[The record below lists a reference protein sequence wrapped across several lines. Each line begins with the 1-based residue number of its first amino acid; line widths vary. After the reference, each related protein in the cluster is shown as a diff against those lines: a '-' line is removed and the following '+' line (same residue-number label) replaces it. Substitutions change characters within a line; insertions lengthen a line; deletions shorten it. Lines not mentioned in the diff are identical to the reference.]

1 MGKST
6 LFNALTA
13 SKNAEAA
20 NFPFCTIDPN
30 IGIVDVVDER
40 LDKLTELSKS
50 KKKIYTNITF
60 VDIAGLVKGASKG
73 EGLGNKFLS
82 HIREVD
88 AIIHLVRCFDSEK
101 ITHVNSKINPVEDLE
116 TIKTEIILSDI
127 DIIQKKLEKGKKKL
141 LEEKQI
147 KILEE
152 KLNQLNEGKEIFIN
166 GSDEKKFLSSLGLL
180 SIKPKIIV
188 CNVDEESLANG
199 NAFTKEVQNKYSNEK
214 VVTICADIEDQIMGL
229 DNSERETFMKEIGL
243 NKTGLNQLIKEGYE
257 LLNLDT
263 FFTSGPEESR
273 AWTVEKNTPAPKA
286 ASVIH
291 TDFEKKFLTTLGLL
305 SIKPKIIVCNVDE
318 ESLATGNAFT
328 EDVKRKYTA
337 EKIVTI
343 CADIEDQIMGL
354 DNNERETFMKEI
366 GLNKTGLNQL
376 IKEGYDLL
384 NLDTFFTSGPE
395 ESRAWTIEKNTL
407 APQAASVIHT
417 DFEKNFIRAEAVTCE
432 DFIKF
437 GSAEKCKENGKLRI
451 EGKDYIVK
459 DGDVLYFRVN
469 P

>member
-1 MGKST
+1 MGFKCGIVGLPNVGKST

-30 IGIVDVVDER
+30 IGIVDVIDNR
-40 LDKLTELSKS
+40 LDKLTNLSNS

-88 AIIHLVRCFDSEK
+88 AIIHLVRCFESDK
-101 ITHVNSKINPVEDLE
+101 ITHVNSKINPVDDLE
-116 TIKTEIILSDI
+116 TIKTEITLSDI
-127 DIIQKKLEKGKKKL
+127 EVIQKKLDKGKKKIL
-141 LEEKQI
+141 DEKEI

-152 KLNQLNEGKEIFIN
+152 KLDQLNNGEEIKLN
-166 GSDEKKFLSSLGLL
+166 DEKEKKFLSSLGLL

-188 CNVDEESLANG
+188 CNVDEESLAKG
-199 NAFTKEVQNKYSNEK
+199 NSFTENVKKNHPNEK
-214 VVTICADIEDQIMGL
+214 IVIICADIEDQIMGL
-229 DNSERETFMKEIGL
+229 DSNERENFMKEIGL

-273 AWTVEKNTPAPKA
+273 AWTVKKNTLAPKA

-291 TDFEKKFLTTLGLL
+291 TDFE
-305 SIKPKIIVCNVDE
+305 IK
-318 ESLATGNAFT
+318 
-328 EDVKRKYTA
+328 
-337 EKIVTI
+337 
-343 CADIEDQIMGL
+343 
-354 DNNERETFMKEI
+354 
-366 GLNKTGLNQL
+366 
-376 IKEGYDLL
+376 
-384 NLDTFFTSGPE
+384 
-395 ESRAWTIEKNTL
+395 
-407 APQAASVIHT
+407 
-417 DFEKNFIRAEAVTCE
+417 FIRAETVTCE
-432 DFIKF
+432 DFFKY
-437 GSAEKCKENGKLRI
+437 GSAEKCKESGKLRI

>member
-1 MGKST
+1 MGFKCGIVGLPNVGKST

-30 IGIVDVVDER
+30 IGIVDVLDKR
-40 LDKLTELSKS
+40 LDKLSELSQS

-88 AIIHLVRCFDSEK
+88 AIIHLVRCFDSDK
-101 ITHVNSKINPVEDLE
+101 ITHVNSRINPIDDLE

-127 DIIQKKLEKGKKKL
+127 DLIQKKLEKSKKKTL
-141 LEEKQI
+141 SEKEV
-147 KILEE
+147 KILESQLDE
-152 KLNQLNEGKEIFIN
+152 LNKGEASKVENEY
-166 GSDEKKFLSSLGLL
+166 EKKFLQEIGLL
-180 SIKPKIIV
+180 SVKPKIIV
-188 CNVDEESLANG
+188 CNVDEESLIKG
-199 NAFTKEVQNKYSNEK
+199 NQYTRLINSKNVNEK
-214 VVTICADIEDQIMGL
+214 IITICADIEDQIMGL
-229 DNSERETFMKEIGL
+229 DKSERETFMKEIGL
-243 NKTGLNQLIKEGYE
+243 DKTGLNQLI
-257 LLNLDT
+257 
-263 FFTSGPEESR
+263 R
-273 AWTVEKNTPAPKA
+273 
-286 ASVIH
+286 
-291 TDFEKKFLTTLGLL
+291 
-305 SIKPKIIVCNVDE
+305 
-318 ESLATGNAFT
+318 
-328 EDVKRKYTA
+328 
-337 EKIVTI
+337 
-343 CADIEDQIMGL
+343 
-354 DNNERETFMKEI
+354 
-366 GLNKTGLNQL
+366 
-376 IKEGYDLL
+376 EGYDLL

-395 ESRAWTIEKNTL
+395 ESRAWTVKNNTL
-407 APQAASVIHT
+407 APKAAGVIHS

>member
-1 MGKST
+1 MGFKCGIVGLPNVGKST

-40 LDKLTELSKS
+40 LDQLAKLSSS

-101 ITHVNSKINPVEDLE
+101 ITHVNSKISPSSDLE
-116 TIKTEIILSDI
+116 TIKTEIVLSDL
-127 DIIQKKLEKGKKKL
+127 DIVQKKLEKGKKKL
-141 LEEKQI
+141 LQDKEI

-152 KLNQLNEGKEIFIN
+152 KLNQLDKNQEVKINNEEEN
-166 GSDEKKFLSSLGLL
+166 KFLSSIGLL

-188 CNVDEESLANG
+188 CNVDEENLSKG
-199 NAFTKEVQNKYSNEK
+199 NQYTEEIQNKYPNEK
-214 VVTICADIEDQIMGL
+214 IIKICADIEDQLSGL
-229 DNSERETFMKEIGL
+229 DKNEKEAFM
-243 NKTGLNQLIKEGYE
+243 Q
-257 LLNLDT
+257 D
-263 FFTSGPEESR
+263 
-273 AWTVEKNTPAPKA
+273 
-286 ASVIH
+286 
-291 TDFEKKFLTTLGLL
+291 
-305 SIKPKIIVCNVDE
+305 
-318 ESLATGNAFT
+318 
-328 EDVKRKYTA
+328 
-337 EKIVTI
+337 
-343 CADIEDQIMGL
+343 
-354 DNNERETFMKEI
+354 I

-384 NLDTFFTSGPE
+384 KLDTFFTSGPE
-395 ESRAWTIEKNTL
+395 ESRAWTVRKNTI
-407 APQAASVIHT
+407 APKAASVIHT
-417 DFEKNFIRAEAVTCE
+417 DFEKNFIRAEAVSCE
-432 DFIKF
+432 DFIKY

-451 EGKDYIVK
+451 E
-459 DGDVLYFRVN
+459 
-469 P
+469 

>member
-1 MGKST
+1 MGFKYGIVGLPNVGKST

-30 IGIVDVVDER
+30 IGIVDVIDER
-40 LDKLTELSKS
+40 LDQLANLSNS
-50 KKKIYTNITF
+50 KKRIYTNITF

-101 ITHVNSKINPVEDLE
+101 ITHVNSKISPSSDLE
-116 TIKTEIILSDI
+116 TIKTEIVLSDL
-127 DIIQKKLEKGKKKL
+127 DIVQKKLEKGKKKL
-141 LEEKQI
+141 LEDKEI
-147 KILEE
+147 KILKE
-152 KLNQLNEGKEIFIN
+152 KLNQLDKNQEVKINNEEEN
-166 GSDEKKFLSSLGLL
+166 KFLSSIGLL

-188 CNVDEESLANG
+188 CNVDEENLSKG
-199 NAFTKEVQNKYSNEK
+199 NQYTEEVQNKYPNEK
-214 VVTICADIEDQIMGL
+214 IIKICADIEDQLSGL
-229 DNSERETFMKEIGL
+229 DKNEKEAFM
-243 NKTGLNQLIKEGYE
+243 Q
-257 LLNLDT
+257 D
-263 FFTSGPEESR
+263 
-273 AWTVEKNTPAPKA
+273 
-286 ASVIH
+286 
-291 TDFEKKFLTTLGLL
+291 
-305 SIKPKIIVCNVDE
+305 
-318 ESLATGNAFT
+318 
-328 EDVKRKYTA
+328 
-337 EKIVTI
+337 
-343 CADIEDQIMGL
+343 
-354 DNNERETFMKEI
+354 I

-384 NLDTFFTSGPE
+384 KLDTFFTSGPE
-395 ESRAWTIEKNTL
+395 ESRAWTVRKNTI
-407 APQAASVIHT
+407 APKAASVIHT
-417 DFEKNFIRAEAVTCE
+417 DFEKNFIRAEAVSCE
-432 DFIKF
+432 DFIKY

>member
-1 MGKST
+1 MGFKCGIVGLPNVGKST
-6 LFNALTA
+6 LFNVLTA

-30 IGIVDVVDER
+30 IGIVDVVDNR
-40 LDKLTELSKS
+40 LDQLSNLSKS

-101 ITHVNSKINPVEDLE
+101 ITHVNPEINPVNDLE
-116 TIKTEIILSDI
+116 TIKTEILLADI
-127 DIIQKKLEKGKKKL
+127 ETIQKKLEKGKKKL
-141 LEEKQI
+141 LSPKEIQVLEK
-147 KILEE
+147 KLNSLNSGKELEE
-152 KLNQLNEGKEIFIN
+152 ESE
-166 GSDEKKFLSSLGLL
+166 DEKKITSSMGLL
-180 SIKPKIIV
+180 STKPKIIV
-188 CNVDEESLANG
+188 CNVDENSLAKG
-199 NAFTKEVQNKYSNEK
+199 NKFTDAVKSKYVDDK
-214 VVTICADIEDQIMGL
+214 IVIICADIEDQIMGL
-229 DNSERETFMKEIGL
+229 DKDERETFMKEIGL
-243 NKTGLNQLIKEGYE
+243 
-257 LLNLDT
+257 D
-263 FFTSGPEESR
+263 
-273 AWTVEKNTPAPKA
+273 
-286 ASVIH
+286 
-291 TDFEKKFLTTLGLL
+291 
-305 SIKPKIIVCNVDE
+305 
-318 ESLATGNAFT
+318 
-328 EDVKRKYTA
+328 
-337 EKIVTI
+337 
-343 CADIEDQIMGL
+343 
-354 DNNERETFMKEI
+354 
-366 GLNKTGLNQL
+366 KTGLNQL

-395 ESRAWTIEKNTL
+395 ESRAWTIEKNTI
-407 APQAASVIHT
+407 APKAASVIHT

>member
-1 MGKST
+1 MGFKCGIVGLPNVGKST

-30 IGIVDVVDER
+30 IGIVDVVDKR
-40 LDKLTELSKS
+40 LDQLADLSKS

-82 HIREVD
+82 HIREVE
-88 AIIHLVRCFDSEK
+88 AIIHLVRCFESEK

-127 DIIQKKLEKGKKKL
+127 DVIQKKLDKGKKKL
-141 LEEKQI
+141 LDQKEI

-152 KLNQLNEGKEIFIN
+152 KLEQLNQGLEIKANDKEEN
-166 GSDEKKFLSSLGLL
+166 KFLFNLGLL
-180 SIKPKIIV
+180 SIMPKIIV
-188 CNVDEESLANG
+188 CNVDEESLAEG
-199 NAFTKEVQNKYSNEK
+199 NSLTESVENKYPDEK

-229 DNSERETFMKEIGL
+229 DNNERENFMKEIGL
-243 NKTGLNQLIKEGYE
+243 NKTGLNQLIKAGYD

-273 AWTVEKNTPAPKA
+273 AWTVEKNTLAPK
-286 ASVIH
+286 
-291 TDFEKKFLTTLGLL
+291 
-305 SIKPKIIVCNVDE
+305 
-318 ESLATGNAFT
+318 
-328 EDVKRKYTA
+328 
-337 EKIVTI
+337 
-343 CADIEDQIMGL
+343 
-354 DNNERETFMKEI
+354 
-366 GLNKTGLNQL
+366 
-376 IKEGYDLL
+376 
-384 NLDTFFTSGPE
+384 
-395 ESRAWTIEKNTL
+395 
-407 APQAASVIHT
+407 AASVIHT
-417 DFEKNFIRAEAVTCE
+417 DFEKNFIRAETVTCE
-432 DFIKF
+432 NFIKY

>member
-1 MGKST
+1 MGFKCGIVGLPNVGKST

-30 IGIVDVVDER
+30 IGIVDVVDDR
-40 LDKLTELSKS
+40 LDKLAKLSNS

-101 ITHVNSKINPVEDLE
+101 ITHVNSKINPADDLE
-116 TIKTEIILSDI
+116 TIKTEIILSDLG
-127 DIIQKKLEKGKKKL
+127 IIQKKLEKGKKKL
-141 LEEKQI
+141 LSDKEI

-152 KLNQLNEGKEIFIN
+152 KLVFLNKGEEAKVN
-166 GSDEKKFLSSLGLL
+166 DEKEEEFLSSIGLL

-188 CNVDEESLANG
+188 CNLDEENLSSG
-199 NAFTKEVQNKYSNEK
+199 NNYTTQVEKKYPNEK
-214 VVTICADIEDQIMGL
+214 IINICADIEDQLSGL
-229 DNSERETFMKEIGL
+229 DKVEKENFMQEIGL
-243 NKTGLNQLIKEGYE
+243 NKTGLNKLIKEGYD
-257 LLNLDT
+257 LLKLDT

-273 AWTVEKNTPAPKA
+273 AWTVRKNTIAQK
-286 ASVIH
+286 
-291 TDFEKKFLTTLGLL
+291 
-305 SIKPKIIVCNVDE
+305 
-318 ESLATGNAFT
+318 
-328 EDVKRKYTA
+328 
-337 EKIVTI
+337 
-343 CADIEDQIMGL
+343 
-354 DNNERETFMKEI
+354 
-366 GLNKTGLNQL
+366 
-376 IKEGYDLL
+376 
-384 NLDTFFTSGPE
+384 
-395 ESRAWTIEKNTL
+395 
-407 APQAASVIHT
+407 AASVIHT
-417 DFEKNFIRAEAVTCE
+417 DFEKNFIRAEAVSCE
-432 DFIKF
+432 DFIKY

>member
-1 MGKST
+1 MGFKCGIVGLPNVGKST

-13 SKNAEAA
+13 SKNAEAG

-30 IGIVDVVDER
+30 IGIVDVIDER
-40 LDKLTELSKS
+40 LDQLAKLSNS
-50 KKKIYTNITF
+50 KKKIYASITF

-101 ITHVNSKINPVEDLE
+101 ITHVNSKISPAADLE

-141 LEEKQI
+141 LNEKEI
-147 KILEE
+147 KIFNE
-152 KLNQLNEGKEIFIN
+152 KLNELNKGEEVKISNFEE
-166 GSDEKKFLSSLGLL
+166 EKILSNIGLL

-188 CNVDEESLANG
+188 CNVDEENLVKG
-199 NAFTKEVQNKYSNEK
+199 NDYTRQVKDKYPNEK
-214 VVTICADIEDQIMGL
+214 IIYICADIEDQLSGL
-229 DNSERETFMKEIGL
+229 DKGEKETFMQDIGL
-243 NKTGLNQLIKEGYE
+243 NKTGLNKLIKEGYD
-257 LLNLDT
+257 LLKLET

-273 AWTVEKNTPAPKA
+273 AWTVRKNTIAPKA

-291 TDFEKKFLTTLGLL
+291 T
-305 SIKPKIIVCNVDE
+305 N
-318 ESLATGNAFT
+318 
-328 EDVKRKYTA
+328 
-337 EKIVTI
+337 
-343 CADIEDQIMGL
+343 
-354 DNNERETFMKEI
+354 
-366 GLNKTGLNQL
+366 
-376 IKEGYDLL
+376 
-384 NLDTFFTSGPE
+384 
-395 ESRAWTIEKNTL
+395 
-407 APQAASVIHT
+407 
-417 DFEKNFIRAEAVTCE
+417 FEKNFIRAEAVSCE

>member
-1 MGKST
+1 MGFKCGIVGLPNVGKST

-30 IGIVDVVDER
+30 IGIVDVIDER
-40 LDKLTELSKS
+40 LDKLTKLSNS

-88 AIIHLVRCFDSEK
+88 AIIHLLRCFDSDK

-116 TIKTEIILSDI
+116 TIKTEIILSDLE
-127 DIIQKKLEKGKKKL
+127 IIQKKLEKGKKKL
-141 LEEKQI
+141 LQEKEV
-147 KILEE
+147 KMLEE
-152 KLNQLNEGKEIFIN
+152 KLKQLNEGKEATIE
-166 GSDEKKFLSSLGLL
+166 DENEKRFLNTLGLL
-180 SIKPKIIV
+180 TIKPKIIV
-188 CNVDEESLANG
+188 CNVDEESLVKG
-199 NAFTKEVQNKYSNEK
+199 NAFTASIKKKYSN
-214 VVTICADIEDQIMGL
+214 
-229 DNSERETFMKEIGL
+229 
-243 NKTGLNQLIKEGYE
+243 
-257 LLNLDT
+257 
-263 FFTSGPEESR
+263 
-273 AWTVEKNTPAPKA
+273 
-286 ASVIH
+286 
-291 TDFEKKFLTTLGLL
+291 
-305 SIKPKIIVCNVDE
+305 
-318 ESLATGNAFT
+318 
-328 EDVKRKYTA
+328 

-384 NLDTFFTSGPE
+384 SLDTFFTSGPE
-395 ESRAWTIEKNTL
+395 ESRAWTVEKNTL
-407 APQAASVIHT
+407 APKAASVIHT

-451 EGKDYIVK
+451 EGKDYVVK

>member
-1 MGKST
+1 MGFKCGIVGLPNVGKST

-40 LDKLTELSKS
+40 LDQLAKLSSS

-101 ITHVNSKINPVEDLE
+101 ITHVNSKISPSSDLE
-116 TIKTEIILSDI
+116 TIKTEIVLSDL
-127 DIIQKKLEKGKKKL
+127 DVVQKKLEKGKKKL
-141 LEEKQI
+141 LEDKEI

-152 KLNQLNEGKEIFIN
+152 KLNQLDKNQEVKINNEEEN
-166 GSDEKKFLSSLGLL
+166 KFLSNIGLL

-188 CNVDEESLANG
+188 CNVDEENLSKG
-199 NAFTKEVQNKYSNEK
+199 NQYTEEVQNKYPNEK
-214 VVTICADIEDQIMGL
+214 IIKICADIEDQLSGL
-229 DNSERETFMKEIGL
+229 DKIEKEAFM
-243 NKTGLNQLIKEGYE
+243 Q
-257 LLNLDT
+257 D
-263 FFTSGPEESR
+263 
-273 AWTVEKNTPAPKA
+273 
-286 ASVIH
+286 
-291 TDFEKKFLTTLGLL
+291 
-305 SIKPKIIVCNVDE
+305 
-318 ESLATGNAFT
+318 
-328 EDVKRKYTA
+328 
-337 EKIVTI
+337 
-343 CADIEDQIMGL
+343 
-354 DNNERETFMKEI
+354 I

-384 NLDTFFTSGPE
+384 KLDTFFTSGPE
-395 ESRAWTIEKNTL
+395 ESRAWTVRKNTI
-407 APQAASVIHT
+407 APKAASVIHT
-417 DFEKNFIRAEAVTCE
+417 DFEKNFIRAEAVSCE
-432 DFIKF
+432 DFIKY

>member
-1 MGKST
+1 MGFKCGIVGLPNVGKST

-30 IGIVDVVDER
+30 IGIVDVIDDR
-40 LDKLTELSKS
+40 LDQLARLSSS

-60 VDIAGLVKGASKG
+60 VDIAGLVEGASKG

-101 ITHVNSKINPVEDLE
+101 ITHVNSKISPSSDLE
-116 TIKTEIILSDI
+116 TIKTEIVLSDL
-127 DIIQKKLEKGKKKL
+127 DIVQKKLEKGKKKL
-141 LEEKQI
+141 LEDKEI

-152 KLNQLNEGKEIFIN
+152 KLNQLDKNQEVQINNEEEN
-166 GSDEKKFLSSLGLL
+166 KFLSNIGLL

-188 CNVDEESLANG
+188 CNVDEENLSKG
-199 NAFTKEVQNKYSNEK
+199 NQYTAEVQNKYPSEK
-214 VVTICADIEDQIMGL
+214 IIKICADIEDQLSGL
-229 DNSERETFMKEIGL
+229 DKNEKEVFM
-243 NKTGLNQLIKEGYE
+243 Q
-257 LLNLDT
+257 D
-263 FFTSGPEESR
+263 
-273 AWTVEKNTPAPKA
+273 
-286 ASVIH
+286 
-291 TDFEKKFLTTLGLL
+291 
-305 SIKPKIIVCNVDE
+305 
-318 ESLATGNAFT
+318 
-328 EDVKRKYTA
+328 
-337 EKIVTI
+337 
-343 CADIEDQIMGL
+343 
-354 DNNERETFMKEI
+354 I

-384 NLDTFFTSGPE
+384 KLNTFFTSGPE
-395 ESRAWTIEKNTL
+395 ESRAWTVKKNTI
-407 APQAASVIHT
+407 APKAASVIHT
-417 DFEKNFIRAEAVTCE
+417 DFEKNFIRAEAVSCE
-432 DFIKF
+432 DFIKY